1 MATFGSR
8 SLQVPE
14 DATRKKYLKLFQ
26 EFIVFVL
33 RRCMSMGT
41 RPDYFNEG
49 MFNAITGSKSAT
61 RVAVAQLVFIAI
73 GFPGKV
79 PSASASDTIATELS
93 VVDMFVMAKAIRGTR
108 GRVVAPSDEL
118 QQQLCDQYSP
128 SDARTA
134 GNGIL
139 FSFRVSWCFAKMA
152 VDNSDAPAQALVQ
165 RMGMAEN
172 FGGLPRIR
180 LLAESI
186 RICKQASDE
195 MVGLTLPV

>member
-1 MATFGSR
+1 
-8 SLQVPE
+8 
-14 DATRKKYLKLFQ
+14 
-26 EFIVFVL
+26 
-33 RRCMSMGT
+33 MSMGT

-61 RVAVAQLVFIAI
+61 RVAVAQLVFLAI
-73 GFPGKV
+73 GFPSKV
-79 PSASASDTIATELS
+79 PSASDNIATELS
-93 VVDMFVMAKAIRGTR
+93 VVDMLLMAKAIRGTR
-108 GRVVAPSDEL
+108 GRVVTPSDEL
-118 QQQLCDQYSP
+118 QPQLCNQYSP

-152 VDNSDAPAQALVQ
+152 LYKSDAPAPALVQ

-195 MVGLTLPV
+195 MVGLTLPG